1 MLGVGLGM
9 NTVVMVRLTRYVM
22 VGVVYCKWFGLVQ
35 TQVVHGWDGPQF
47 MVHHGPHG
55 TGLGGPNLKKLNS
68 SHRWPPGVGPHGTGQ
83 AQSCLQI
90 LFFYKPQKKLIYHNV
105 FNNNF

>member
-35 TQVVHGWDGPQF
+35 TQVVHGLGWSTVYGPSRSTRDRF
-47 MVHHGPHG
+47 RRTKFEKIEFIPPLAPGSRTPRDG
-55 TGLGGPNLKKLNS
+55 TGTVLFGNFIFLQTAKKIDIS
-68 SHRWPPGVGPHGTGQ
+68 
-83 AQSCLQI
+83 
-90 LFFYKPQKKLIYHNV
+90 
-105 FNNNF
+105 